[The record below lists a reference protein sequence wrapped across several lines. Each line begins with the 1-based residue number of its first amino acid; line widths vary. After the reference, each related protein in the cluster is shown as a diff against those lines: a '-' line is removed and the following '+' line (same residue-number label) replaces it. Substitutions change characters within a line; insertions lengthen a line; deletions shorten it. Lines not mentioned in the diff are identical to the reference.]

1 MILKSRICQKEVA
14 RPYFCISERTSIVP
28 YDNFSQMHIRR
39 NMICIC
45 IAYKMYKNF
54 TMQIKCIEII
64 KSEEFRPINMLPVY
78 EKAMES
84 VVKDQLSAF
93 IDQNNILI

>member
-1 MILKSRICQKEVA
+1 
-14 RPYFCISERTSIVP
+14 
-28 YDNFSQMHIRR
+28 
-39 NMICIC
+39 
-45 IAYKMYKNF
+45 
-54 TMQIKCIEII
+54 MQIKCIEII

-93 IDQNNILI
+93 IDENNILI